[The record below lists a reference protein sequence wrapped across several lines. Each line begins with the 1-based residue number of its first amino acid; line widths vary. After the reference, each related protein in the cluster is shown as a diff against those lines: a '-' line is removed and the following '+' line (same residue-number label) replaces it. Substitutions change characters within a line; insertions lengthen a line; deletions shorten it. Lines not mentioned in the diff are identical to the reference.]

1 MRSGE
6 KFFVMLILSAAMRI
20 FLPMFDEELPK
31 PKTAEFPRNLDGV
44 SIDELQDY
52 ISDLKAEITRVE
64 DDIAGKKASQ
74 NAAASFF
81 K

>member
-1 MRSGE
+1 
-6 KFFVMLILSAAMRI
+6 LISCAAMRI

-31 PKTAEFPRNLDGV
+31 PKTSQFPRNLDGISV
-44 SIDELQDY
+44 DELQDY
-52 ISDLKAEITRVE
+52 IAELKAEITRVE
-64 DDIAGKKASQ
+64 SDIDVKKASQ